1 MATLRVTDSEI
12 LALWKTMKEAHVLVR
27 VTNATFQV
35 GQHVRIIKEKMRL
48 AKAAEQNFSTENL
61 KVAKIIEK
69 RPLAV

>member
-1 MATLRVTDSEI
+1 
-12 LALWKTMKEAHVLVR
+12 MKEAHVLVR